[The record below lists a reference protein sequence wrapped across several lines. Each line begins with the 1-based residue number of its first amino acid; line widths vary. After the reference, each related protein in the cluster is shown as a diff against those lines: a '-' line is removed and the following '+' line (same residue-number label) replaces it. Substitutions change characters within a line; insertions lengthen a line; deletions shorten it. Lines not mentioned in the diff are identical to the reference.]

1 MRIPDDCSRT
11 FRCAVLMLLTVLVSG
26 CAGLG
31 AYREPP
37 RVSLVSIQPKE
48 MGVLEQRYGLRLRV
62 LNPNDTALP
71 VKGMSYSLRIND
83 HEFAYGVS
91 RQPVTIPPYGEAL
104 LDVDVVSNLL
114 SVLQQLQEADTGK
127 WETLTYQLTGHLS
140 LENRLGKL
148 PFDYRGEL
156 SYLPGDVAGSRAK

>member
-1 MRIPDDCSRT
+1 MSSSDDIKRPH
-11 FRCAVLMLLTVLVSG
+11 RRALLLLLAVLVSG

-31 AYREPP
+31 AYREAP

-48 MGVLEQRYGLRLRV
+48 MGVLEQRYGLELRI

-71 VKGMSYSLRIND
+71 VTGMQYSLQIND

-91 RQPVTIPPYGEAL
+91 RQPVTIPAYGEAV

-114 SVLQQLQEADTGK
+114 SVLQQLQEANTGK
-127 WETLTYQLTGHLS
+127 QESLRYRLSGSLS

-148 PFDYRGEL
+148 PFDYHGEL
-156 SYLPGDVAGSRAK
+156 NYLPADSATP

>member
-1 MRIPDDCSRT
+1 MRSPDDLKRPHRRSLL
-11 FRCAVLMLLTVLVSG
+11 VLLAVLVSG
-26 CAGLG
+26 CAGPG
-31 AYREPP
+31 AYRDTP

-48 MGVLEQRYGLRLRV
+48 MGVLEQRYGLQLRI

-71 VKGMSYSLRIND
+71 VTGMQYSLQIND

-91 RQPVTIPPYGEAL
+91 RQPVTIPAYGEAL

-114 SVLQQLQEADTGK
+114 SVLQQLQEANTG
-127 WETLTYQLTGHLS
+127 TQQSLTYRLSGNLS

-148 PFDYRGEL
+148 PFDYHGEL
-156 SYLPGDVAGSRAK
+156 NYLPVDSTAR

>member
-1 MRIPDDCSRT
+1 MRNPEHIKRPPRRA
-11 FRCAVLMLLTVLVSG
+11 FLVLLAVLLSG
-26 CAGLG
+26 CAGPG

-48 MGVLEQRYGLRLRV
+48 MGVLEQRYGLQLRM

-71 VKGMSYSLRIND
+71 VAGMQYSLQIND
-83 HEFAYGVS
+83 REFAYGVS
-91 RQPVTIPPYGEAL
+91 RQPVSIPAYGEAV

-114 SVLQQLQEADTGK
+114 SVLQQLQEANTGK
-127 WETLTYQLTGHLS
+127 QDSLRYRLSGSLS

-148 PFDYRGEL
+148 PFDYHGEL
-156 SYLPGDVAGSRAK
+156 DYLPADPATP

>member
-1 MRIPDDCSRT
+1 MGVAL
-11 FRCAVLMLLTVLVSG
+11 AVLAMLLAG

-31 AYREPP
+31 SYREAP
-37 RVSLVSIQPKE
+37 RVSLVSIQPRDL
-48 MGVLEQRYGLRLRV
+48 GVFEQHYGLQLRI

-71 VKGMSYSLRIND
+71 IEGMSYSLRINER
-83 HEFAYGVS
+83 EFAYGVS
-91 RQPVTIPPYGEAL
+91 RQPVSIPPYGEAL

-127 WETLTYQLTGHLS
+127 RQALTYRLTGHLS
-140 LENRLGKL
+140 LENHLGTL

-156 SYLPGDVAGSRAK
+156 NFLPGAAAGEQSK